1 MSYKLQE
8 FDKTYVSTGA
18 IKLDTIKS
26 LGYIPLQTA
35 ADGTLNVDL
44 NDTDDRNDLI
54 PLYTVKVN
62 NEQFQNVIDID
73 FTEFTVPAQDRT
85 PLLEA
90 EIEALRSDR
99 NRLAKLYQQTK
110 AVNVEQIQTIQEFEV
125 KKFSDRLY
133 RTFALA
139 SDANPSKLMSKNKRY
154 ILWMQ
159 PDGNLVMYQ
168 SKNPNGYDVNAEG
181 ENGIVIWASNQEA
194 KGRGPWT
201 AAFEADTNFIVRDNF
216 GIPRWNSG
224 TSNRASANAYLILQ
238 DTGVLQILDGTRVA
252 WQVP

>member
-1 MSYKLQE
+1 MSYKLHE

-26 LGYIPLQTA
+26 LGYIPLQQA
-35 ADGTLNVDL
+35 ADGTLYIDS
-44 NDTDDRNDLI
+44 NDTVDRNDLV

-62 NEQFQNVIDID
+62 NEQFQNVIDTE
-73 FTEFTVPAQDRT
+73 FTEFTIPARDRT

-110 AVNVEQIQTIQEFEV
+110 AVSVEQEQTIQEFEV

-181 ENGIVIWASNQEA
+181 ENGIVIWASNQGV
-194 KGRGPWT
+194 KGTGPY
-201 AAFEADTNFIVRDNF
+201 AAGFQVDTNFVVRDNN
-216 GIPRWNSG
+216 GTVRWESQ
-224 TSNRASANAYLILQ
+224 TSNRASAAAYLILQ
-238 DTGVLQILDGTRVA
+238 DTGVLQILDGTRVV

>member
-1 MSYKLQE
+1 MPYKLQE
-8 FDKTYVSTGA
+8 FDKTYIPTGA
-18 IKLDTIKS
+18 FKLDTVKS
-26 LGYIPLQTA
+26 LGYIPLKTA
-35 ADGTLNVDL
+35 ADGTLYIDS
-44 NDTDDRNDLI
+44 NDTVDRNDLI
-54 PLYTVKVN
+54 PLYTIKVN
-62 NEQFQNVIDID
+62 NEQFQNVIDTE
-73 FTEFTVPAQDRT
+73 FTEFTIPAQDRT

-110 AVNVEQIQTIQEFEV
+110 AVNTEQEQTIQEFEV

-159 PDGNLVMYQ
+159 PDGNLVIYQ

-181 ENGIVIWASNQEA
+181 ENGIVIWASNQGV
-194 KGRGPWT
+194 KGPGPWT
-201 AAFEADTNFIVRDNF
+201 AGFQADTNFVVRDNT
-216 GIPRWNSG
+216 GTARWDSR
-224 TSNRASANAYLILQ
+224 TDNRASTDAYLILQ
-238 DTGVLQILDGTRVA
+238 DNGVLQILDGTRVA

>member
-1 MSYKLQE
+1 MPYKLQE

-26 LGYIPLQTA
+26 LGYIPLQSA
-35 ADGTLNVDL
+35 ADGTLHVDSNDNV
-44 NDTDDRNDLI
+44 DRNDLI

-62 NEQFQNVIDID
+62 NEQFQNVIDTE
-73 FTEFTVPAQDRT
+73 FTEFTIPAQDRT

-110 AVNVEQIQTIQEFEV
+110 AVNVEQEQTIQEFEV

-133 RTFALA
+133 RSFALA
-139 SDANPSKLMSKNKRY
+139 SDTNPSKLMSKNKRY

-168 SKNPNGYDVNAEG
+168 SKNTNGYDVNAEG
-181 ENGIVIWASNQEA
+181 ENGIVIWASDQGV
-194 KGRGPWT
+194 KGPGPWT
-201 AAFEADTNFIVRDNF
+201 AGFQVDTNFVVRDN
-216 GIPRWNSG
+216 GGTTRWESQTN
-224 TSNRASANAYLILQ
+224 NRASADAYLILQ
-238 DTGVLQILDGTRVA
+238 DNGVLQILDGTRVV